1 MRTLTLLYLMPL
13 CVMLTS
19 CTKPIYTSFETSKAK
34 MKVLSRF
41 SFGQCSKIEQ
51 EPYKNAEQILSNK
64 DLIDY
69 KKQYYENG
77 KIQINQYEITDN
89 KKSIII
95 KNKADNTIIHTAYN
109 HSKDGVFN
117 ISYDKQH
124 LGICDR
130 GKLRIFDLNNN
141 LYELEHYKDK
151 KCTEVYFS
159 LDDKYLIVNNKNQG
173 QVYDFKAGNLVYNN
187 PNNSLSVSL
196 GYDWSYKVFYPMLI
210 MGYATAGNEII
221 LLDEE
226 KRIIV
231 EGLEDSSSYRE
242 SIKQVR
248 KNKEGID
255 VLVWELQKSWVP
267 FVSFAPTCSIR
278 ILQEF

>member
-1 MRTLTLLYLMPL
+1 MRTLTLFYLIPL

-19 CTKPIYTSFETSKAK
+19 CAKPIYTSFETSRAK
-34 MKVLSRF
+34 MEVLSGF
-41 SFGQCSKIEQ
+41 FAWDCIDLKE
-51 EPYKNAEQILSNK
+51 EPYKNVKQILRNK
-64 DLIDY
+64 GLINY

-77 KIQINQYEITDN
+77 KMQINQYEITRSE
-89 KKSIII
+89 KSIMI
-95 KNKADNTIIHTAYN
+95 KNKIDSIIVHN
-109 HSKDGVFN
+109 DGIDAIN

-173 QVYDFKAGNLVYNN
+173 KIYDFKAGNLVYNN

-210 MGYATAGNEII
+210 MGYAIAGNEII

-231 EGLEDSSSYRE
+231 EGLEYSSSYRE
-242 SIKQVR
+242 SIEQVR
-248 KNKEGID
+248 KNKESID
-255 VLVWELQKSWVP
+255 VLVWEQQKAWMP

-278 ILQEF
+278 ILQEL

>member
-1 MRTLTLLYLMPL
+1 MRTLMLFYLIPL

-19 CTKPIYTSFETSKAK
+19 CTKPIYTSFETSRAK
-34 MKVLSRF
+34 MKVLSGF
-41 SFGQCSKIEQ
+41 GFGQCSKIE
-51 EPYKNAEQILSNK
+51 EGAYKNAEQILSNK
-64 DLIDY
+64 DSIDY

-77 KIQINQYEITDN
+77 KIQINQYEITESGE
-89 KKSIII
+89 SIII
-95 KNKADNTIIHTAYN
+95 KNKADNTTIHTVYN
-109 HSKDGVFN
+109 HHHDKVFN
-117 ISYDKQH
+117 ISYDKQY

-130 GKLRIFDLNNN
+130 GKLHIFDLNNN
-141 LYELEHYKDK
+141 LYEFEHYKDK

-159 LDDKYLIVNNKNQG
+159 LDNKYLIVNNKNQG
-173 QVYDFKAGNLVYNN
+173 QIYDFKTGNLVYNN
-187 PNNSLSVSL
+187 PNNFLSVSL

-210 MGYATAGNEII
+210 MGYAIAGNEII

-231 EGLEDSSSYRE
+231 EGLEDSSSYE
-242 SIKQVR
+242 EEIIQVR

-255 VLVWELQKSWVP
+255 VLVWELQKSWIP

>member
-1 MRTLTLLYLMPL
+1 MRTLMLFYLIPL

-19 CTKPIYTSFETSKAK
+19 CTKPIYTSFETSRAK
-34 MKVLSRF
+34 MEVLSWF
-41 SFGQCSKIEQ
+41 VAWDCIDLKKEL
-51 EPYKNAEQILSNK
+51 YKNAEQILGNK
-64 DLIDY
+64 GLINY
-69 KKQYYENG
+69 KKQYYEND
-77 KIQINQYEITDN
+77 KIQINQYEIIRN
-89 KKSIII
+89 EKSIMI
-95 KNKADNTIIHTAYN
+95 KNKMDSTIIVHN
-109 HSKDGVFN
+109 DGIDAIN

-130 GKLRIFDLNNN
+130 GKLHIFDLNNN
-141 LYELEHYKDK
+141 LYELEYYKDK
-151 KCTEVYFS
+151 KCTEIYFS

-173 QVYDFKAGNLVYNN
+173 QIYDFKAGNLVYNN

-242 SIKQVR
+242 SIEQVR

-255 VLVWELQKSWVP
+255 VLVWEQQKTWTP

-278 ILQEF
+278 TLQEF

>member
-1 MRTLTLLYLMPL
+1 MRTLTPL
-13 CVMLTS
+13 CLIPLCIMFIS
-19 CTKPIYTSFETSKAK
+19 CTKPVYTSFETSRAK
-34 MKVLSRF
+34 MEVLSG
-41 SFGQCSKIEQ
+41 FGGWDCIDLQK
-51 EPYKNAEQILSNK
+51 EPYQNAEQILRNK
-64 DLIDY
+64 GLINY

-77 KIQINQYEITDN
+77 KIQINQYEITSSE
-89 KKSIII
+89 KSIMI
-95 KNKADNTIIHTAYN
+95 KNEIDSIIVHNGGIDAI
-109 HSKDGVFN
+109 N

-255 VLVWELQKSWVP
+255 VLVWELQKSWAP
-267 FVSFAPTCSIR
+267 FVSFPPSCSIR
-278 ILQEF
+278 KLQEF